1 MPTVKVESAN
11 YYLFITGVLS
21 EVVNATL
28 KETEPNVISVE
39 WIPPTSKNI
48 TDRDP
53 GISYR
58 VDVLN
63 YTDQLIESKCWII
76 EPTFSYSL
84 PENDRNYT
92 FVVTPVNPV
101 GNGSSTTLRYP
112 QDVITGMF
120 LIVP

>member
-1 MPTVKVESAN
+1 M
-11 YYLFITGVLS
+11 L
-21 EVVNATL
+21 NATI
-28 KETEPNVISVE
+28 KELEPDVISVE
-39 WIPPTSKNI
+39 WIPPNSMNI

-53 GISYR
+53 GISYC
-58 VDVLN
+58 VNVLN
-63 YTDQLIESKCWII
+63 HTDQLIESKCGLI

-84 PENDRNYT
+84 PESDGNYT